1 MFKSGKTSTLLAF
14 AAVALIA
21 AVVGLWLADAT
32 RNQAVPILDQA
43 QLRDGPFL
51 RLPEPKPIADF
62 ALYDHEG
69 NPYART
75 SLQGSWTLAFF
86 GFTSCPH
93 ICPDT
98 LFKLTEVVD
107 RLEGELPAARVPQ
120 VLLIG
125 VDPERDTPEA
135 LARYCERF
143 GNEILAVSGPH
154 AQLRAL
160 AMQLGAHYVV
170 PEHDPDQWYNVDHS
184 LRVMLLDPQA
194 RWVGVFSAPHDTDA
208 MAGALQRFLS
218 GRFTANAG
226 G

>member
-1 MFKSGKTSTLLAF
+1 MFKRGKTSIFLAF
-14 AAVALIA
+14 TAVALIA
-21 AVVGLWLADAT
+21 AVGGLWLADAT
-32 RNQAVPILDQA
+32 RNPAAPILDQA

-75 SLQGSWTLAFF
+75 SLEGSWTLAFF

-107 RLEGELPAARVPQ
+107 RLEGKLPAERVPQ

-135 LARYCERF
+135 LARYGERF
-143 GNEILAVSGPH
+143 SNEIQAVSGPH

-194 RWVGVFSAPHDTDA
+194 RWVGVFSAPHDSEA
-208 MAGALQRFLS
+208 MAGALRRYLEAHS
-218 GRFTANAG
+218 AGRAY
-226 G
+226 